1 MRIGGTL
8 EQAKPHNQGLERT
21 AGVQKGTFMATRPV
35 SKTAFKR
42 ALELIGK
49 PGGRQLKFLQ
59 AHYSSPGRASTATNL
74 AWAAGYKN
82 FNALNL
88 QYGTLARRIGEALGV
103 SGATLG
109 LLLEFNEPFSITNE
123 HWILS
128 MRPEF
133 ADALREVGWVR
144 S

>member
-1 MRIGGTL
+1 MAPQRI
-8 EQAKPHNQGLERT
+8 
-21 AGVQKGTFMATRPV
+21 

-42 ALELIGK
+42 ALELIGP

-59 AHYSSPGRASTATNL
+59 AHYSSPGRASTATTL

-88 QYGTLARRIGEALGV
+88 RYGLLARQVGEALEI

-109 LLLEFNEPFSITNE
+109 LLLEFKEPSRTNE

-133 ADALREVGWVR
+133 ADALRELGWVHA
-144 S
+144 

>member
-1 MRIGGTL
+1 MASWRI
-8 EQAKPHNQGLERT
+8 
-21 AGVQKGTFMATRPV
+21 

-42 ALELIGK
+42 ALELIGP
-49 PGGRQLKFLQ
+49 PGGQQLRFLQ

-74 AWAAGYKN
+74 ALAAGYKN

-88 QYGTLARRIGEALGV
+88 QYGTLARRIGEALGE
-103 SGATLG
+103 SEPTLG

-128 MRPEF
+128 MKPEF
-133 ADALREVGWVR
+133 ADALRELGWVHP
-144 S
+144 